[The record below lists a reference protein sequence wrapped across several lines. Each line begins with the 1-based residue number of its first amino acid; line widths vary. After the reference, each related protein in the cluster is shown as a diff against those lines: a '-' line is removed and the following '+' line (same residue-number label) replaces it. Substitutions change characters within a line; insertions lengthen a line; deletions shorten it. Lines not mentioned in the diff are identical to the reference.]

1 MITCPSPHETIASIK
16 EGNKSIYVKGVAWG
30 GGGSGLNRVD
40 VSIDGGKV
48 FAVFSVVLCC
58 SLLFF
63 AVLCCSFFVGVFWFM
78 FCSMFNW
85 CCLGFHLWHCSL
97 MLCMPCPVHPVLAS
111 SSTAGEHFTRAEL
124 IEKPIKE
131 HRQSQWSWQFFEKEV
146 PIPEGL
152 KERLDRGEKVHY
164 F

>member
-1 MITCPSPHETIASIK
+1 VGWWGQWFESS
-16 EGNKSIYVKGVAWG
+16 GRLDRWWYGVCG
-30 GGGSGLNRVD
+30 VLCGSLLF
-40 VSIDGGKV
+40 
-48 FAVFSVVLCC
+48 FAVLCC

-63 AVLCCSFFVGVFWFM
+63 AVLCCSLCSFSFFVGVFWFM

-85 CCLGFHLWHCSL
+85 CCLGFHLWHCAL

-164 F
+164 FWLWGVR

>member
-58 SLLFF
+58 SLLFY
-63 AVLCCSFFVGVFWFM
+63 AVLCCSLLFYA
-78 FCSMFNW
+78 
-85 CCLGFHLWHCSL
+85 
-97 MLCMPCPVHPVLAS
+97 VLS
-111 SSTAGEHFTRAEL
+111 V
-124 IEKPIKE
+124 
-131 HRQSQWSWQFFEKEV
+131 Q
-146 PIPEGL
+146 
-152 KERLDRGEKVHY
+152 
-164 F
+164 

>member
-1 MITCPSPHETIASIK
+1 MLFSLFIFVFC
-16 EGNKSIYVKGVAWG
+16 
-30 GGGSGLNRVD
+30 GSFLVHVLLD
-40 VSIDGGKV
+40 VQL
-48 FAVFSVVLCC
+48 VLP
-58 SLLFF
+58 
-63 AVLCCSFFVGVFWFM
+63 W
-78 FCSMFNW
+78 
-85 CCLGFHLWHCSL
+85 FHLWHCSL

-164 F
+164 FWL